1 MSLRWNYQEYVREL
15 DEIIQGK
22 DGSTKTRSRRG
33 ALSFNWTMQ
42 HKILRL
48 KVAICSGE
56 TGDDLDAARTVASV
70 SSLHAVTLETCGL
83 LTTTY
88 TPHTPSLSKST
99 DMTLISSLTRRK
111 EWLYRRR
118 TGSRSNMLCNT
129 PDSTEIRRRKQGEYC
144 RDGLHPVSPGARKR
158 WPNWH
163 RAGRSWPHPDLM
175 GSFSPW
181 PQPCRGVPEIWGKDS
196 RLWGKGEYP
205 RFPPPTMSLHGTLT
219 KCKLGENS
227 GEVEKGRM
235 RMQKQ
240 MPNRTFDGEH
250 SESWQQTATKA
261 PRAPLLDPLLEK
273 PRRVQ
278 GGRHTQLNC

>member
-56 TGDDLDAARTVASV
+56 TGDDLDASRTVASV

-88 TPHTPSLSKST
+88 TPRTPSLSKST
-99 DMTLISSLTRRK
+99 DMTSISSLTRRK

-144 RDGLHPVSPGARKR
+144 RDGLHPVSPGVRKR

-163 RAGRSWPHPDLM
+163 RAGRSWPHSTRM
-175 GSFSPW
+175 GSFSPS
-181 PQPCRGVPEIWGKDS
+181 CRDVPETWGKDS
-196 RLWGKGEYP
+196 RLWGNDSHRRRCFARYAYQVQGWGK
-205 RFPPPTMSLHGTLT
+205 F
-219 KCKLGENS
+219 
-227 GEVEKGRM
+227 
-235 RMQKQ
+235 
-240 MPNRTFDGEH
+240 
-250 SESWQQTATKA
+250 
-261 PRAPLLDPLLEK
+261 
-273 PRRVQ
+273 RRVWKRTDAYAKANAESDICW
-278 GGRHTQLNC
+278 GAFGELATNGD